1 MKLYLVILLML
12 SSFITFSQ
20 SDDKDVLKLL
30 DSIKAFDPIENL
42 NSQVN
47 ELSFELAK
55 YQGDFRNLTQEYK
68 MLEEFSLRQFL
79 YRKILDQ
86 LESGAI
92 PNLSEFEPFIA
103 SKMRSVWGVENW
115 SLFEITPS
123 GNSLPITIFIDSSSD
138 MNPYFNGFPVRD
150 LGLSLYNGDAIL
162 KKLFPNVF
170 RKIQSGKIVFKFKQ
184 LAPMILQFMGVP
196 RLQFPTNLNN
206 SSSKSLEAKHKYA
219 DELLEWISSALSG
232 AMRSVGYTSDVLG
245 DYMKIEKKAYTKP
258 TIDQKIALR
267 IQYIQF
273 LKKKYDMVWK

>member
-1 MKLYLVILLML
+1 ML

-138 MNPYFNGFPVRD
+138 MNPYFNDFPVRD